1 MYVSIVHRLLDLVAP
16 RTCCVCEKRLAV
28 NEEMLCASCV
38 RHLPWT
44 DFIDNT
50 YENELAKLFW
60 GRIKHFEK
68 AFAPIYYI
76 PRSLSARPI
85 YQLKYFHK
93 SDLGIDMGL
102 MMGKMLKTS
111 GFFDDIDYI
120 LPVPLAKKRR
130 RERGYN
136 QSEMIAE
143 GLCSV
148 SCLPMIKD
156 AVIRVAFNGSQT
168 KKDKVERSENVEN
181 AFKLINDKKL
191 KGKHIL
197 IVDDIVTTGATV
209 CAVAKQLECV
219 SDVKISVAA
228 LGYTNSR

>member
-1 MYVSIVHRLLDLVAP
+1 MYVSAIHRLLDLVAP
-16 RTCCVCEKRLAV
+16 RTCCVCDKRLAV
-28 NEEMLCASCV
+28 NEEILCASCV

-44 DFIDNT
+44 DFIDNP

-60 GRIKHFEK
+60 GRIKNFEK
-68 AFAPIYYI
+68 AFAPVYYI
-76 PRSLSARPI
+76 PHSLSARSI
-85 YQLKYFHK
+85 YQLKYFNK

-102 MMGKMLKTS
+102 MMGRMLKTS
-111 GFFDDIDYI
+111 GFLDDIDCI
-120 LPVPLAKKRR
+120 LPVPLTNKRR

-148 SCLPMIKD
+148 SRLPMVKD
-156 AVIRVAFNGSQT
+156 AVIRVSFGGSQT
-168 KKDKVERSENVEN
+168 KKDKMERSENVEN
-181 AFKLINDKKL
+181 AFKLINDKKVR
-191 KGKHIL
+191 GKHIL
-197 IVDDIVTTGATV
+197 IVDDIVTTGATI
-209 CAVAKQLECV
+209 CAVANQFECV